1 MWVYAFYRG
10 FKAARYDESDRLIRR
25 VEYGNAVVKPEHPR
39 VIVTTA
45 RAGYTGNLIAERL

>member
-1 MWVYAFYRG
+1 MLVYAFYRG
-10 FKAARYDESDRLIRR
+10 FNAARYDESDRLIRR